1 MGMRRALLARTE
13 LENVL
18 SAYLEQRTGA
28 FAGGVR
34 FAACGMAA
42 GRWQR
47 RRRSTKR
54 AICESGHSHRAPC
67 AWIIPPGGRREA
79 YRPCERLQLIRSKFV
94 TPNWRRRFKKPI
106 PRLSWPYRQPGECIS
121 KGCRSPTSPPIEA
134 VASPPKP
141 RVAASTPTAGTFRR
155 DFAVDALTVAILLLI
170 GFALGYGVR
179 EIISRRR
186 HREAARRHQAGP
198 Y

>member
-1 MGMRRALLARTE
+1 MCVGRLRDRMGMRRALLARTE

-94 TPNWRRRFKKPI
+94 TPNWRRRFKSPI
-106 PRLSWPYRQPGECIS
+106 PRLSWSYRQPSRCIY
-121 KGCRSPTSPPIEA
+121 KGCRSDGVVFSNEAVSSPPN
-134 VASPPKP
+134 PPEEQP
-141 RVAASTPTAGTFRR
+141 PPAAGTLRMCG
-155 DFAVDALTVAILLLI
+155 TSQWTLLPLS
-170 GFALGYGVR
+170 FFC
-179 EIISRRR
+179 
-186 HREAARRHQAGP
+186 
-198 Y
+198 